1 MRTNNND
8 IATSEQ
14 LQIALRFYTG
24 CMKMK
29 DYGYPYGIN
38 LEPGLFMLLLRSN

>member
-8 IATSEQ
+8 IATSEK

-29 DYGYPYGIN
+29 DYGDPCGIK
-38 LEPGLFMLLLRSN
+38 LEPGLFMLLLRSD